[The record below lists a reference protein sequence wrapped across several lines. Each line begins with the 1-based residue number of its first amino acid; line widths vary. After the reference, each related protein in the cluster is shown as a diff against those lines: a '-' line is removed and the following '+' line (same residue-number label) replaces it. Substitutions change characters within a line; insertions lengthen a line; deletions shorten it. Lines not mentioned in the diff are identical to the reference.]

1 MDIVEQQGVF
11 VITNKY
17 SSQRLLLI
25 PQCQYISYSCE
36 LRFEYTGRK
45 PDDSAFFDQAFQF
58 LLQQFSIK
66 SCYIKYDRYLIKILE
81 KYNFHFVSTE
91 MYDED
96 LLVYYPFGVL
106 YKIEDIT
113 ADKFYIGMTEN
124 LKMWDR
130 YTGSGVALKAYL
142 KKYPYKQNP
151 QEGDHIYRKIILR
164 DNLTLQTNY
173 ARLKKQKF

>member
-1 MDIVEQQGVF
+1 
-11 VITNKY
+11 
-17 SSQRLLLI
+17 
-25 PQCQYISYSCE
+25 
-36 LRFEYTGRK
+36 
-45 PDDSAFFDQAFQF
+45 
-58 LLQQFSIK
+58 
-66 SCYIKYDRYLIKILE
+66 
-81 KYNFHFVSTE
+81 

-130 YTGSGVALKAYL
+130 YMGSGVALKAYL

-164 DNLTLQTNY
+164 DNFDTPDELRAAEKAEILKYATRNEKGHYVIDDPRCLNIKIGLQNSYLETICPECGEILPKHKKY
-173 ARLKKQKF
+173 CSYIKKYICPECGARARHKKYCSHYNLGRESPIL